1 MDNEQF
7 GLSFFVV
14 LNSLSNRSKSL
25 SLPVKG
31 GRREQID
38 VDGRGLIAADN
49 VEHAV
54 EHVR

>member
-14 LNSLSNRSKSL
+14 LNILSNRSKSL
-25 SLPVKG
+25 SLPVIG